1 MNDLQILLQKM
12 NPVLRP
18 GTWVFASVPRGTATD
33 ELDALATFRES
44 EGLTVVVSEDVALS
58 KKLDI
63 SFRFLI
69 FLYRLCTLVLQQSY
83 TFPVAHK
90 CPYNY

>member
-1 MNDLQILLQKM
+1 MSTDQKKMETPVNDLQILLQKM

-18 GTWVFASVPRGTATD
+18 GTWVFTSVPHGTATD

-63 SFRFLI
+63 SSRFLI
-69 FLYRLCTLVLQQSY
+69 FLV
-83 TFPVAHK
+83 
-90 CPYNY
+90 